1 MSKIIEICIA
11 KKKGDK
17 LINVVN
23 IEARAG
29 KGLVGDR
36 KFKENNNKK
45 QQLTLIEI
53 ENINYFNKISRSSI
67 PAINFRRNI
76 ITQGVSLNDLN
87 GKIFR
92 IGSVKVR
99 AHDLCHPCKY
109 LQDILKFENLIKV
122 LLNKSGLRCEILTD
136 GKLSIGDVIQHN
148 D

>member
-17 LINVVN
+17 LINVIN

-53 ENINYFNKISRSSI
+53 ENFNKISKSSI

-92 IGSVKVR
+92 IGNVKVK

>member
-53 ENINYFNKISRSSI
+53 ENVNYFNKI
-67 PAINFRRNI
+67 
-76 ITQGVSLNDLN
+76 
-87 GKIFR
+87 
-92 IGSVKVR
+92 
-99 AHDLCHPCKY
+99 
-109 LQDILKFENLIKV
+109 
-122 LLNKSGLRCEILTD
+122 
-136 GKLSIGDVIQHN
+136 
-148 D
+148 